1 MPNEINLAK
10 VELRELTPDRANDF
24 FDYFDTDA
32 FADNPEG
39 ASCYC
44 CYFHWIGANGEDW
57 SSRTAVANR
66 EWQAELIQRGETTG
80 ILAYLDNHPIGW
92 CHAAEKRSLAHLAT
106 MNVLASSEDES
117 IGSIV
122 CFVVTKRFRGTG
134 LSNLLL
140 EAACDLLAKRSL
152 QIVEA
157 YPDRHATDSYANFHG
172 RLDMFLDAGF
182 QIHRELEG
190 DMTGIVFVR
199 RKLTSQNSSRAIQIG
214 LESGDHICTTIHP
227 KPSK

>member
-1 MPNEINLAK
+1 MLNEIDLANL
-10 VELRELTPDRANDF
+10 ELRELTPECADDF
-24 FDYFDTDA
+24 FDYFDRDA

-44 CYFHWIGANGEDW
+44 CYFHWVGTNGEDW
-57 SSRTAVANR
+57 SSRTAAANR
-66 EWQAELIQRGETTG
+66 EWQTELIQRRETTG
-80 ILAYLDNHPIGW
+80 ILAYLDNRPIGW

-106 MNVLASSEDES
+106 IDVLASPDDASV
-117 IGSIV
+117 GSIV

-140 EAACDLLAKRSL
+140 EAACDLLAKQSL

-157 YPDRHATDSYANFHG
+157 YPDRQATDSYANFHG

-190 DMTGIVFVR
+190 DMAGIVIVR
-199 RKLTSQNSSRAIQIG
+199 RSLTNQHSVKL
-214 LESGDHICTTIHP
+214 
-227 KPSK
+227 SKSL